1 MYHELEAMSLCEYR
15 VNATAILK
23 EDYKLYIP
31 ARVYESAL
39 FDIIV
44 ASDFETITRAL
55 RTCRDAL

>member
-1 MYHELEAMSLCEYR
+1 MYHELENMSLCEYR
-15 VNATAILK
+15 QNATTIIK

-39 FDIIV
+39 FDVIV

-55 RTCRDAL
+55 RACRDAL